1 MKTKQQIGTLL
12 RTGEMTGG
20 VTDPEGGDVIQ
31 IRTVR
36 GEELDLHLDRTFGDR
51 LPSDSEILESVEGIA
66 TRGGEPEI
74 VLDTDEVRIAMTHGI
89 LDKGLSPMQA
99 LAMAI
104 MERGADV
111 DETAELMTEMT
122 GKTVSVGVVASYIT
136 KARRKQGLP
145 DRRYKA

>member
-1 MKTKQQIGTLL
+1 MKTKQQIENLL
-12 RTGEMTGG
+12 RMGTITGG

-31 IRTVR
+31 IRSVR

-51 LPSDSEILESVEGIA
+51 MPSKAEIVESVEGIA
-66 TRGGEPEI
+66 ARGGEPEI
-74 VLDTDEVRIAMTHGI
+74 ILDTDEVRIAMTHGI

-99 LAMAI
+99 LAIAI

-111 DETAELMTEMT
+111 DETAELMTEMA
-122 GKTVSVGVVASYIT
+122 GKTIPVKVVATYIT

>member
-1 MKTKQQIGTLL
+1 MTGTLGSRIADEL
-12 RTGEMTGG
+12 DIDREDGSK
-20 VTDPEGGDVIQ
+20 
-31 IRTVR
+31 
-36 GEELDLHLDRTFGDR
+36 LDLHLGRSFGDR
-51 LPSDSEILESVEGIA
+51 LPSDDEIIGSIEGIA
-66 TRGGEPEI
+66 SRGGEPEI

-99 LAMAI
+99 LAIAI

-111 DETAELMTEMT
+111 DETAELMTEMA
-122 GKTVSVGVVASYIT
+122 GKTIPVKVVATYIT